1 MGRRLDEKEL
11 RQRAIGSV
19 RDQVEAFGS
28 AHHDS
33 LLIRRP
39 GLLAAVV
46 PSSPRRSF
54 FNSVF
59 YDDRAALAAE
69 VEGLEEAYESHG
81 VRAWTVWVP
90 DEDRES
96 ARMLGARGHSLD
108 ASPRAMA
115 MELADLGPELPAP
128 EGIEPGPI
136 EASACAELNDRAY
149 GDESDGFAAGIA
161 CETTIRWYGA
171 FAAGEPVGCLGTI
184 EVGDDC
190 LVTGV
195 ATPPEHRGRGIA
207 SWLLRQGRAAA
218 REGGLASASLQ
229 ASRAGAPLYE
239 RIGFRDLGFIEMWE
253 MRR

>member
-11 RQRAIGSV
+11 RRRALGSV

-28 AHHDS
+28 AHYDS

-46 PSSPRRSF
+46 PSSSQRSF

-59 YDDRAALAAE
+59 YDDPAALAGE
-69 VEGLEEAYESHG
+69 VEGLEGVYASHG
-81 VRAWTVWVP
+81 VCAWTVWVP

-115 MELADLGPELPAP
+115 MELADLGSELPTP
-128 EGIEPGPI
+128 EGIEPGP
-136 EASACAELNDRAY
+136 
-149 GDESDGFAAGIA
+149 
-161 CETTIRWYGA
+161 
-171 FAAGEPVGCLGTI
+171 I

-195 ATPPEHRGRGIA
+195 ATPPEHRGQGVA
-207 SWLLRQGRAAA
+207 SWLLWQALAEV
-218 REGGLASASLQ
+218 RESGLTSASLQ

-253 MRR
+253 MRP